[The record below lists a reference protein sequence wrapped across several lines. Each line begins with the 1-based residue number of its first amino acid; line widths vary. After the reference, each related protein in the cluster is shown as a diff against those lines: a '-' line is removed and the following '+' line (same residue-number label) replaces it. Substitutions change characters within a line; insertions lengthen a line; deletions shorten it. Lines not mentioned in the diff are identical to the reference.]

1 MSNKIA
7 VLYKSKYGTSR
18 TYAKWIADKLHG
30 DLYGID
36 NVTFKNLDTYDF
48 IVFVGALYAG
58 KLSSVKGIK
67 RFYNK
72 LKGRK
77 NLYCVIVG
85 LTNPEDKEFYDNAI
99 NQNFKSD
106 EKENM
111 KFYFLRGS
119 IDFDKLKLHH
129 ALMMYMLK
137 RIISVKTVK
146 TEDEKALL
154 ENYGKKIDFLNKTSV
169 EEIVL
174 DIKNKN
180 KEVKNNP

>member
-1 MSNKIA
+1 MPNKIA
-7 VLYKSKYGTSR
+7 VLYKSKYGTTR

-36 NVTFKNLDTYDF
+36 NVTFQNLDTYDY
-48 IVFVGALYAG
+48 IVFAGALYAG
-58 KLSSVKGIK
+58 KLSSAKGIK
-67 RFYNK
+67 KFYKK

-85 LTNPEDKEFYDNAI
+85 LGDPADKELYN
-99 NQNFKSD
+99 NYVNKNFNSD

-111 KFYFLRGS
+111 KFYFLRGC

-129 ALMMYMLK
+129 ASIMLMLK
-137 RIISVKTVK
+137 RILSTKTVK
-146 TEDEKALL
+146 KKDEKALL
-154 ENYGKKIDFLNKTSV
+154 ENYGKKIDFTNKTSV

-180 KEVKNNP
+180 KELQNK

>member
-7 VLYKSKYGTSR
+7 VLYKSKYGAAR

-36 NVTFKNLDTYDF
+36 NVSFQNLDTYDF
-48 IVFVGALYAG
+48 IVFAGALYAG

-67 RFYNK
+67 KFYNK

-85 LTNPEDKEFYDNAI
+85 ITNPEHKEIYDNAV

-106 EKENM
+106 EKDNM

-129 ALMMYMLK
+129 ALMMYMLS
-137 RIISVKTVK
+137 RIISKKAVK
-146 TEDEKALL
+146 TEDEKILL
-154 ENYGKKIDFLNKTSV
+154 ENYGKKIDFLNKSSV

-174 DIKNKN
+174 DIKNKI
-180 KEVKNNP
+180 KEKNNS

>member
-1 MSNKIA
+1 MSNNVA
-7 VLYKSKYGTSR
+7 VLYKSKYGTTR
-18 TYAKWIADKLHG
+18 TYAKWIADKVHG

-36 NVTFKNLDTYDF
+36 NISFENLNNYDF
-48 IVFVGALYAG
+48 IVFAGALYAG

-67 RFYNK
+67 RFYKK
-72 LKGRK
+72 LKGKK

-85 LTNPEDKEFYDNAI
+85 LTNPEDKEFYNNAV

-106 EKENM
+106 EKDNM

-129 ALMMYMLK
+129 ALMMHML
-137 RIISVKTVK
+137 RIIIATKTVK

-154 ENYGKKIDFLNKTSV
+154 DNYGKKIDFLNKNSI

-180 KEVKNNP
+180 KELKINS

>member
-1 MSNKIA
+1 MSKKIA
-7 VLYKSKYGTSR
+7 VLYKSKYGTTR
-18 TYAKWIADKLHG
+18 TYAKWISDKLHG

-36 NVTFKNLDTYDF
+36 NVTFQNLDTYDYIIF
-48 IVFVGALYAG
+48 AGALYAG

-67 RFYNK
+67 KFYKK

-85 LTNPEDKEFYDNAI
+85 LTNTNDKEFYNNAV

-129 ALMMYMLK
+129 ALMMHMLK
-137 RIISVKTVK
+137 RIISSKSIK
-146 TEDEKALL
+146 TEDEKLLL
-154 ENYGKKIDFLNKTSV
+154 ENYGKKIDFLNKTSI

-174 DIKNKN
+174 DIKNKD
-180 KEVKNNP
+180 KEIKTHS

>member
-7 VLYKSKYGTSR
+7 VLYKSKYGTTR

-36 NVTFKNLDTYDF
+36 NVTFQNLDTYDF
-48 IVFVGALYAG
+48 IVFAGALYAG
-58 KLSSVKGIK
+58 KLSSAKGIK
-67 RFYNK
+67 KFYKK

-85 LTNPEDKEFYDNAI
+85 LGNPEDKELYNDYVNK
-99 NQNFKSD
+99 NFHSD

-119 IDFDKLKLHH
+119 IDFNKLKLHH
-129 ALMMYMLK
+129 ALMMLMLK
-137 RIISVKTVK
+137 RIISAKAVK

-154 ENYGKKIDFLNKTSV
+154 ENYGKKIDFLNKTSI
-169 EEIVL
+169 EEIVV
-174 DIKNKN
+174 DIKNKIKELQN
-180 KEVKNNP
+180 K

>member
-1 MSNKIA
+1 MSTNIA
-7 VLYKSKYGTSR
+7 VLYKSKYGSTR

-36 NVTFKNLDTYDF
+36 NISLDNLNNYDF
-48 IVFVGALYAG
+48 IVFAGALYAG
-58 KLSSVKGIK
+58 KLSSAKGIK
-67 RFYNK
+67 RFLNK
-72 LKGRK
+72 LKGDK

-85 LTNPEDKEFYDNAI
+85 LGNPQDKELYNNAVDK
-99 NQNFKSD
+99 NFNSN
-106 EKENM
+106 EKERM
-111 KFYFLRGS
+111 KFYFLRGC
-119 IDFDKLKLHH
+119 IDFEKLKIHH
-129 ALMMYMLK
+129 ALMMYMLT
-137 RIISVKTVK
+137 RIISNKTVK

-180 KEVKNNP
+180 KELQNK